1 MPKLKPQEIEQRRR
15 EIVEAA
21 RACFIRS
28 GFHQT
33 TTDEICHEAAI
44 TPGGLYHYFP
54 SKEEIIKA
62 VVEEAN
68 QRTLQVMES
77 TAAQSP
83 DPRSALRSVGAF
95 FFRSVYEPDFD
106 NVARLDLETWNESLL
121 NQELARILEEGRAA
135 TQKAL
140 AAVIQEAIDRGEYNP
155 KVDPRGLAN
164 LFVAIYTGLRVG
176 KLLTPGHVDVDSAFA
191 ALRVLIRGEL
201 LTAAAR
207 ALPDG
212 LPLGQVQATSQQRPA
227 ATA

>member
-1 MPKLKPQEIEQRRR
+1 MPKLKPQEIEQRRQ

-33 TTDEICHEAAI
+33 TTDEICREAAI

-62 VVEEAN
+62 VAEDAN
-68 QRTLQVMES
+68 RRALDVLQS

-83 DPRSALRSVGAF
+83 DPRSALRSVGIF

-106 NVARLDLETWNESLL
+106 NVARLDLETWGESLR
-121 NQELARILEEGRAA
+121 NQELARILDEGRAA
-135 TQKAL
+135 SRKAIT
-140 AAVIQEAIDRGEYNP
+140 AVIKGAVDGGEYNP
-155 KVDPRGLAN
+155 SVDPTGLAN
-164 LFVAIYTGLRVG
+164 LFIAIYTGLRLS
-176 KLLTPGHVDVDSAFA
+176 KLLSPRDVDVDSAFA
-191 ALRVLIRGEL
+191 ALRILIRGEL
-201 LTAAAR
+201 LTSAAR

-212 LPLGQVQATSQQRPA
+212 LPLGQVQAPPQQRPA
-227 ATA
+227 ATP